1 MASFPK
7 KHILRNERRNYQPK
21 EAIQSRKKKCDREG
35 QETFAFVLLILN
47 RFLLQVLFI
56 FSFLNY

>member
-21 EAIQSRKKKCDREG
+21 EAIQSRKKNVTEKDKRP
-35 QETFAFVLLILN
+35 LL
-47 RFLLQVLFI
+47 LF
-56 FSFLNY
+56 Y